1 MMSIINYF
9 KMKNIKKYSIHM
21 IRIKMENYYTLIK
34 KIIIKSNLDNLII
47 RNNQL
52 KTQNKFNGIK
62 YQLLN

>member
-1 MMSIINYF
+1 MISIINYF

-47 RNNQL
+47 RNNRL
-52 KTQNKFNGIK
+52 KT
-62 YQLLN
+62 

>member
-1 MMSIINYF
+1 
-9 KMKNIKKYSIHM
+9 M